1 MFMGVVWQAAA
12 GAGAP
17 AEPAVSSVPCGF
29 ASLSLVSLS
38 RFAAEGIMVLLQ
50 ESIQGSAV

>member
-1 MFMGVVWQAAA
+1 MGVVWQAAA